1 MSTDSGEFISNLN
14 PNLIPSCLN
23 TRGFK
28 MALLNIVSLPKHVD
42 ELRISR
48 LFLHFDLLALNET
61 RLDSSIS
68 DGLVKIRGYDIVTND
83 RSRRGGG
90 VCIYLRSTISYKIQN
105 DLVPDDIE
113 AICLEI
119 SKPNSRNFIVASVYR
134 PPSST
139 SEFFLTFEK
148 MIKMIDDENKE
159 LHILGD
165 LNCNM
170 LTNISN
176 QPTKTLK
183 GILETYQLSQ
193 PITEATRI
201 TTSSCTLIDHY
212 ITSMPEKIVQSG
224 VIHTGIS
231 DHSLIYG
238 IRKIHPVLSTRKKAK
253 KVEVRNMK
261 RFNEERFN
269 EDLLTQSW
277 EQIVLKSDTDSMW
290 ACWKELFMEV
300 LDKHASIQHIRK
312 RSSSVPW
319 VTADIKKRIFE
330 RDKKKRKAMITK
342 QSTDWD
348 VYKTS
353 RNLVNIA
360 LRHAKAEYY
369 RNKIAQ
375 QNNNPKEAWKTFNDL
390 LGRSSNET
398 IVNELKI
405 NDSKITSNEEIANAF
420 NEYFTNI
427 GPSLANSI
435 DESNTSFKTFVKS
448 AESKMDRFRLVS
460 VGKVVKLLKGLSN
473 CKAAG
478 LDKISGKILKVAA
491 NTIAPSL
498 THIFNHG
505 LISNCFP
512 YEWKMARLVPIHKK
526 GPRNLTENYR
536 PISILPAI
544 SKIMERIMYDQIYQ
558 YLSDNS
564 LLYEHQFGF
573 RKFHSTASALLDST
587 NSWYVNMDRKKFNL
601 VVLLDLKKAFDTI
614 DHGILLSKLD
624 LYGIT
629 GSALSMIRSYLSDRN
644 QKCQLDDLMSTE
656 RRVTCGIPQGSILG
670 PLFFLVYINDLPEC
684 LNQAT
689 PRLFADDT
697 NLTVAG
703 ESIQEIELN
712 MNSDL
717 ACINEWLLANKLS
730 LNVTKTEFILIGSA
744 HKLNNLV
751 TQPDLKI
758 NHKKIKQVCNATVL
772 GVELDDKLSWNRH
785 IDKVA

>member
-1 MSTDSGEFISNLN
+1 M
-14 PNLIPSCLN
+14 
-23 TRGFK
+23 
-28 MALLNIVSLPKHVD
+28 
-42 ELRISR
+42 
-48 LFLHFDLLALNET
+48 
-61 RLDSSIS
+61 
-68 DGLVKIRGYDIVTND
+68 
-83 RSRRGGG
+83 
-90 VCIYLRSTISYKIQN
+90 
-105 DLVPDDIE
+105 
-113 AICLEI
+113 
-119 SKPNSRNFIVASVYR
+119 R
-134 PPSST
+134 P
-139 SEFFLTFEK
+139 LT
-148 MIKMIDDENKE
+148 
-159 LHILGD
+159 
-165 LNCNM
+165 
-170 LTNISN
+170 
-176 QPTKTLK
+176 
-183 GILETYQLSQ
+183 
-193 PITEATRI
+193 
-201 TTSSCTLIDHY
+201 
-212 ITSMPEKIVQSG
+212 
-224 VIHTGIS
+224 
-231 DHSLIYG
+231 
-238 IRKIHPVLSTRKKAK
+238 
-253 KVEVRNMK
+253 
-261 RFNEERFN
+261 
-269 EDLLTQSW
+269 
-277 EQIVLKSDTDSMW
+277 
-290 ACWKELFMEV
+290 
-300 LDKHASIQHIRK
+300 
-312 RSSSVPW
+312 
-319 VTADIKKRIFE
+319 
-330 RDKKKRKAMITK
+330 
-342 QSTDWD
+342 
-348 VYKTS
+348 
-353 RNLVNIA
+353 
-360 LRHAKAEYY
+360 
-369 RNKIAQ
+369 
-375 QNNNPKEAWKTFNDL
+375 
-390 LGRSSNET
+390 
-398 IVNELKI
+398 NELKI

-564 LLYEHQFGF
+564 LLSEHQFGF

-614 DHGILLSKLD
+614 DHGILLSKLE

-644 QKCQLDDLMSTE
+644 KKCQLGDLMSTE

-785 IDKVA
+785 IDKVAKKVTSGIGAIRKIRDFVDRDTLISIYNALINPHFEYCSEVWDTLGVGLSNRLQKLQNRAARVIMNFGNDISGPEAIKALGWETLETRRAKSKAKTMYKVLNNLAPSSLAELFEQKRNITQYDLRGSSTSLQLPQPKTEKLKKSFSYDGARVWNSLPADVRNSDTLTIFKNGIRAHTS

>member
-1 MSTDSGEFISNLN
+1 
-14 PNLIPSCLN
+14 
-23 TRGFK
+23 
-28 MALLNIVSLPKHVD
+28 
-42 ELRISR
+42 
-48 LFLHFDLLALNET
+48 
-61 RLDSSIS
+61 
-68 DGLVKIRGYDIVTND
+68 
-83 RSRRGGG
+83 
-90 VCIYLRSTISYKIQN
+90 
-105 DLVPDDIE
+105 
-113 AICLEI
+113 
-119 SKPNSRNFIVASVYR
+119 
-134 PPSST
+134 
-139 SEFFLTFEK
+139 
-148 MIKMIDDENKE
+148 
-159 LHILGD
+159 
-165 LNCNM
+165 
-170 LTNISN
+170 
-176 QPTKTLK
+176 
-183 GILETYQLSQ
+183 
-193 PITEATRI
+193 
-201 TTSSCTLIDHY
+201 
-212 ITSMPEKIVQSG
+212 
-224 VIHTGIS
+224 
-231 DHSLIYG
+231 
-238 IRKIHPVLSTRKKAK
+238 
-253 KVEVRNMK
+253 
-261 RFNEERFN
+261 
-269 EDLLTQSW
+269 
-277 EQIVLKSDTDSMW
+277 
-290 ACWKELFMEV
+290 
-300 LDKHASIQHIRK
+300 
-312 RSSSVPW
+312 
-319 VTADIKKRIFE
+319 
-330 RDKKKRKAMITK
+330 MITK
-342 QSTDWD
+342 QRTDWD

-375 QNNNPKEAWKTFNDL
+375 QNNNPKEAWKTINDL

-448 AESKMDRFRLVS
+448 AESKMDRFKLVS

-564 LLYEHQFGF
+564 LLSEHQFGF

-601 VVLLDLKKAFDTI
+601 VALLDLKKAFDTI
-614 DHGILLSKLD
+614 DHGILLSKLE

-629 GSALSMIRSYLSDRN
+629 GSALSMIRSYLTDRN
-644 QKCQLDDLMSTE
+644 KKCQLGDLMSTE

-758 NHKKIKQVCNATVL
+758 DHKKIKQVCNATVL
-772 GVELDDKLSWNRH
+772 GVELDDKLSWKRH
-785 IDKVA
+785 IDKVATKVTSGIGAIRKIRDCVDRDTLISIYNALINPHFDFCSEVWDTLGVGLSNRLQKLQNRAARVIMNFGNDISGPEAIKALGWETLETRRAKSKAKTMYKVLNNLAPSSLAELFEQKRNITQYDLRGSSTSLQLPQPKTEKLKKSFSYDGARVWNSLPADVRNSDTLTIFKKGIRAHTS

>member
-1 MSTDSGEFISNLN
+1 MG
-14 PNLIPSCLN
+14 CVQ
-23 TRGFK
+23 
-28 MALLNIVSLPKHVD
+28 NIQ
-42 ELRISR
+42 E
-48 LFLHFDLLALNET
+48 
-61 RLDSSIS
+61 
-68 DGLVKIRGYDIVTND
+68 
-83 RSRRGGG
+83 
-90 VCIYLRSTISYKIQN
+90 
-105 DLVPDDIE
+105 
-113 AICLEI
+113 
-119 SKPNSRNFIVASVYR
+119 
-134 PPSST
+134 
-139 SEFFLTFEK
+139 
-148 MIKMIDDENKE
+148 
-159 LHILGD
+159 
-165 LNCNM
+165 
-170 LTNISN
+170 
-176 QPTKTLK
+176 
-183 GILETYQLSQ
+183 
-193 PITEATRI
+193 
-201 TTSSCTLIDHY
+201 
-212 ITSMPEKIVQSG
+212 
-224 VIHTGIS
+224 
-231 DHSLIYG
+231 
-238 IRKIHPVLSTRKKAK
+238 
-253 KVEVRNMK
+253 
-261 RFNEERFN
+261 
-269 EDLLTQSW
+269 
-277 EQIVLKSDTDSMW
+277 
-290 ACWKELFMEV
+290 
-300 LDKHASIQHIRK
+300 
-312 RSSSVPW
+312 
-319 VTADIKKRIFE
+319 
-330 RDKKKRKAMITK
+330 
-342 QSTDWD
+342 
-348 VYKTS
+348 
-353 RNLVNIA
+353 LVNIA

-375 QNNNPKEAWKTFNDL
+375 QNNNPKEAWKTINDL

-405 NDSKITSNEEIANAF
+405 NDSKITSNEEITNAF

-564 LLYEHQFGF
+564 LLSEHQFGF

-614 DHGILLSKLD
+614 DHGILLSKLE

-644 QKCQLDDLMSTE
+644 KKCQLGDLMSTE

-717 ACINEWLLANKLS
+717 ACISEWLLANKLS

-772 GVELDDKLSWNRH
+772 GVELDD
-785 IDKVA
+785 